1 MYERMNIEDWKAK
14 KKNDRDAV
22 LADQKQALQ
31 EVLQDGAHLT
41 AYLLGRGRLGS
52 GITSGNAALVLKACP
67 QATAV
72 MPFDGWNQFGR
83 RVSKGAVGISQ
94 LVRSGGYFTVGKVY
108 DRSATYGNK
117 PCPTV
122 ELQGDQLGKAIAVL
136 TALSPVDVQFDDK
149 QPTGFLADENLILYP
164 SGASDEEVLA
174 RLPADIVL
182 ATAAQCYA
190 EVGNEE
196 YLHRMA
202 LAVSVEVC
210 GRLGLAPPVDA
221 ADRLN
226 GLRAHIP
233 AGEERRALEEVREM
247 AKVFGDTVCKELDL
261 QRPRSDLQ
269 RAEER

>member
-1 MYERMNIEDWKAK
+1 M
-14 KKNDRDAV
+14 KNDPLVAKLYNKMQREQNEYRAWL
-22 LADQKQALQ
+22 LAQPPEEILN
-31 EVLQDGAHLT
+31 H
-41 AYLLGRGRLGS
+41 AY
-52 GITSGNAALVLKACP
+52 
-67 QATAV
+67 
-72 MPFDGWNQFGR
+72 
-83 RVSKGAVGISQ
+83 
-94 LVRSGGYFTVGKVY
+94 
-108 DRSATYGNK
+108 
-117 PCPTV
+117 
-122 ELQGDQLGKAIAVL
+122 
-136 TALSPVDVQFDDK
+136 K

-196 YLHRMA
+196 YLHQMA

-210 GRLGLAPPVDA
+210 GRLGLAAPADA

>member
-1 MYERMNIEDWKAK
+1 MVRTRAFIRQSFRAAPELVKALL
-14 KKNDRDAV
+14 NRR
-22 LADQKQALQ
+22 
-31 EVLQDGAHLT
+31 
-41 AYLLGRGRLGS
+41 AYF
-52 GITSGNAALVLKACP
+52 V
-67 QATAV
+67 
-72 MPFDGWNQFGR
+72 
-83 RVSKGAVGISQ
+83 
-94 LVRSGGYFTVGKVY
+94 
-108 DRSATYGNK
+108 
-117 PCPTV
+117 
-122 ELQGDQLGKAIAVL
+122 
-136 TALSPVDVQFDDK
+136 
-149 QPTGFLADENLILYP
+149 ILYP

-196 YLHRMA
+196 YLHQMA

-210 GRLGLAPPVDA
+210 GRLGISPPADA

>member
-1 MYERMNIEDWKAK
+1 MNNGGEA
-14 KKNDRDAV
+14 
-22 LADQKQALQ
+22 ADQMVREALQ
-31 EVLQDGAHLT
+31 FSEV
-41 AYLLGRGRLGS
+41 
-52 GITSGNAALVLKACP
+52 
-67 QATAV
+67 
-72 MPFDGWNQFGR
+72 
-83 RVSKGAVGISQ
+83 
-94 LVRSGGYFTVGKVY
+94 
-108 DRSATYGNK
+108 
-117 PCPTV
+117 
-122 ELQGDQLGKAIAVL
+122 AIKL
-136 TALSPVDVQFDDK
+136 TAL
-149 QPTGFLADENLILYP
+149 GFKNSLAIALAYAKENPKVRGKTSLDRLLREGKEMKIIPLQTKDLILYP
-164 SGASDEEVLA
+164 SGASNEEVLA

-196 YLHRMA
+196 YLHQMA

-210 GRLGLAPPVDA
+210 GRFGISPPADA

-261 QRPRSDLQ
+261 QRPCSDLQ

>member
-1 MYERMNIEDWKAK
+1 M
-14 KKNDRDAV
+14 
-22 LADQKQALQ
+22 
-31 EVLQDGAHLT
+31 
-41 AYLLGRGRLGS
+41 S
-52 GITSGNAALVLKACP
+52 
-67 QATAV
+67 
-72 MPFDGWNQFGR
+72 FDGWNQFGR

-117 PCPTV
+117 PGPTV

-136 TALSPVDVQFDDK
+136 TALSPVDVQFDEK

-196 YLHRMA
+196 YLHQMA

-210 GRLGLAPPVDA
+210 GRLGLAAPADA

>member
-1 MYERMNIEDWKAK
+1 M
-14 KKNDRDAV
+14 
-22 LADQKQALQ
+22 
-31 EVLQDGAHLT
+31 
-41 AYLLGRGRLGS
+41 
-52 GITSGNAALVLKACP
+52 
-67 QATAV
+67 
-72 MPFDGWNQFGR
+72 
-83 RVSKGAVGISQ
+83 
-94 LVRSGGYFTVGKVY
+94 RSGGYFTVGKVH

-196 YLHRMA
+196 YLHQMA

-210 GRLGLAPPVDA
+210 GRLGLAAPADA

>member
-1 MYERMNIEDWKAK
+1 M
-14 KKNDRDAV
+14 
-22 LADQKQALQ
+22 
-31 EVLQDGAHLT
+31 
-41 AYLLGRGRLGS
+41 
-52 GITSGNAALVLKACP
+52 
-67 QATAV
+67 
-72 MPFDGWNQFGR
+72 
-83 RVSKGAVGISQ
+83 
-94 LVRSGGYFTVGKVY
+94 
-108 DRSATYGNK
+108 
-117 PCPTV
+117 
-122 ELQGDQLGKAIAVL
+122 
-136 TALSPVDVQFDDK
+136 SPVDVQFDDK

-196 YLHRMA
+196 YLHQMA

-210 GRLGLAPPVDA
+210 GRLGISPPADA

-247 AKVFGDTVCKELDL
+247 A
-261 QRPRSDLQ
+261 QRNADRHAP
-269 RAEER
+269 E